1 MLNASDRLILLAIM
15 AASRSRE
22 SSDPTDAQGVRF
34 DKWLWAARFYK
45 TRSLAQAAIE
55 AGQARIGGQ
64 RVKPAREVRVGDRVE
79 LTLPGRRIEI
89 DVLGLSSQRGPA
101 PVAQTLYQETADSLA
116 RNAAEAEAR
125 RLLALDRPGG
135 PRPTKRDRRQI
146 ERFQP

>member
-1 MLNASDRLILLAIM
+1 M
-15 AASRSRE
+15 AASRSHPAP
-22 SSDPTDAQGVRF
+22 DPTDAQGVRF

-64 RVKPAREVRVGDRVE
+64 RVKPSREVRIGDRVE
-79 LTLPGRRIEI
+79 LTLPARRIEL

-125 RLLALDRPGG
+125 RALALDRPGG